1 MRRTEELYAAVLG
14 PEVWFEWGSNWHE
27 LPPCTERAAPMA
39 GLTAEIGRAW
49 AGQVLELS
57 ALAETT
63 GASTFAAASA
73 GR

>member
-1 MRRTEELYAAVLG
+1 
-14 PEVWFEWGSNWHE
+14 
-27 LPPCTERAAPMA
+27 MA
-39 GLTAEIGRAW
+39 GLTAEIGGAW